1 MANQDKVVTYGAF
14 KSEQNN
20 FFLHFVGEAGKDA
33 FGDTYRQKTA
43 YQKALEVHPVA
54 FGALVKELCDMNR
67 EKGNAVLADEAYL
80 RKLYRAYCYMY
91 PFAVS
96 NWELFR

>member
-1 MANQDKVVTYGAF
+1 MANQDNILKYQDF
-14 KSEQNN
+14 RLQQNN

-33 FGDTYRQKTA
+33 FGDTYRQKAA
-43 YQKALEVHPVA
+43 YQKALEVHPNA
-54 FGALVKELCDMNR
+54 FGALVKELCDMNA
-67 EKGNAVLADEAYL
+67 EKSNAVLQDEQYM

-91 PFAVS
+91 PFAHT